1 MIFDTHAHYDD
12 EDFDGDRQALLE
24 GLSGAGVR
32 AVTNI
37 GASLSSSRA
46 TLELAAR
53 YPWMYA
59 AIGVHPSDTGELS
72 EDGIGWLRE
81 AAVRRWWLSARSALI
96 FITTIRRA
104 TFSANG
110 SGGRSAWR
118 TS

>member
-1 MIFDTHAHYDD
+1 MIHTHIMTTRILT
-12 EDFDGDRQALLE
+12 ETVRALLE

-81 AAVRRWWLSARSALI
+81 AAAGEKVVAIGEIGLDYYWEEPEHEVQKKWFSRGSCPG
-96 FITTIRRA
+96 RA
-104 TFSANG
+104 N
-110 SGGRSAWR
+110 
-118 TS
+118 

>member
-72 EDGIGWLRE
+72 EDGIGRLRE
-81 AAVRRWWLSARSALI
+81 AAAGEKLSLI
-96 FITTIRRA
+96 HILRQVYPHHGRGPR
-104 TFSANG
+104 G
-110 SGGRSAWR
+110 SGAEDFQAPV
-118 TS
+118 

>member
-37 GASLSSSRA
+37 GASLSSSRS

-81 AAVRRWWLSARSALI
+81 AAAGEKVVAIGEIGLDYYWVDCQLLLL
-96 FITTIRRA
+96 
-104 TFSANG
+104 
-110 SGGRSAWR
+110 
-118 TS
+118 